1 MSDTFFRFPLRALSA
16 FASPLERLD
25 KTIGYCV
32 MDVGKKVL
40 ADAGHVGATKE
51 QHRSHVWEMGCKV
64 LNVSLAG
71 AGADKRMQDEHDAV
85 VMHCGEEAQATV
97 SIRTEWLWNCH
108 YGLRGEA
115 NKAAMPLSYREF
127 SVLCA
132 ILSKLGDSDLESC
145 TWQEIQCRALGYTT
159 KAEMVRMLPQRK
171 DGARALTRQQIRS
184 TLDDLDRNKF
194 FGRWSFGNG
203 ERSWLTYFSFKGL
216 SRKELAKRATVLYGQ
231 RRRRGPLRRSEA
243 DKQLAAEQ
251 WAAFQKQR
259 RAQPP
264 KTPPSV

>member
-1 MSDTFFRFPLRALSA
+1 MSDTFFRFPLRALAA
-16 FASPLERLD
+16 FEGPFIRLGNLV
-25 KTIGYCV
+25 GYCV
-32 MDVGKKVL
+32 MDVGYKLVTPDERKNL
-40 ADAGHVGATKE
+40 ALGEYQRLAWERGGARVRVTFDGNAAQSSQKNYE
-51 QHRSHVWEMGCKV
+51 SVQAACG
-64 LNVSLAG
+64 LA
-71 AGADKRMQDEHDAV
+71 
-85 VMHCGEEAQATV
+85 AQATV
-97 SIRTEWLWNCH
+97 SIRAEWLWNCL
-108 YGLRGEA
+108 YVLRGDA
-115 NKAAMPLSYREF
+115 DKAEMPLSYREF

-132 ILSKLGDSDLESC
+132 ILSKLGDKDLESC

-171 DGARALTRQQIRS
+171 DGAKALTRQQIRS

-194 FGRWSFGNG
+194 FGRWSVGNG
-203 ERSWLTYFSFKGL
+203 ERSWLTYFSFKRM
-216 SRKELAKRATVLYGQ
+216 SRAKLAERATVLYGQ
-231 RRRRGPLRRSEA
+231 RRRRGPLRRTEK